1 MRRLVMTSPMNSET
15 PFVTTRILATLG
27 AVIIAAGVVMVLS
40 INDDNP
46 PYTVS
51 MSLSEPPGSVIGP
64 TTMITG
70 GALMVVARVV
80 RGAGIYETCF
90 AALIAICLALVSMV
104 SEAGGGWHIAAAL
117 SLYVLVHVAVAV
129 SLVSNDAN
137 LPRPWVRRLS
147 IFAWTSS
154 TLTVGITYYR
164 TAENIAISTG
174 DMVAVLFGYA
184 FMLGNVWLHT
194 WY

>member
-1 MRRLVMTSPMNSET
+1 MNSET
-15 PFVTTRILATLG
+15 PFVTTRILASLG
-27 AVIIAAGVVMVLS
+27 AVIIATGVVLVLS
-40 INDDNP
+40 INDDDP

-51 MSLSEPPGSVIGP
+51 MSLSEPPGSIIGP
-64 TTMITG
+64 TTMIAG

-80 RGAGIYETCF
+80 RGAGIYETFF
-90 AALIAICLALVSMV
+90 AALIAMCLALVAMV
-104 SEAGGGWHIAAAL
+104 SEVGGGWHIAAAL

-147 IFAWTSS
+147 IFGWTSS
-154 TLTVGITYYR
+154 TLTIGITYYR
-164 TAENIAISTG
+164 TAQNIAISTG